1 MAQRTNHY
9 DAAFEEY
16 LRATR
21 TAYVVVDEK
30 RRSLLQEAS
39 LKSMDFIAY
48 SRRSH
53 NLLVDVKG
61 RRYPSGT
68 DANPHKWE
76 NWTTAEDIQSLLQW
90 QEVFGEGF
98 RSVFVFAYHVVD
110 SRFVTDFDQV
120 FDFRERTYAFY
131 GIWVDEYQAE
141 MRTRSIS
148 WETVSLPSSVFR
160 KLRLPIEA
168 FL

>member
-9 DAAFEEY
+9 DAAFEGY

-48 SRRSH
+48 STQSH

-68 DANPHKWE
+68 ESNPHKWE
-76 NWTTAEDIQSLLQW
+76 NWTTEEDIQSLLQW

-98 RSVFVFAYHVVD
+98 RAVFVFAYHVVD
-110 SRFVTDFDQV
+110 RRFVTDFERV

-141 MRTRSIS
+141 MRTRSAS